1 MWIVLILTLAAMS
14 ALTIIQTPREWLKH
28 KLLRILLLIYHT
40 VGITSI
46 ALILFAV
53 YRMKDGVLRE
63 VIIWTETFYFTLTV
77 FALLLSAVRYFGFEL
92 ARHFRHRK
100 ILKIL
105 SSQTAFFLAAILIS
119 AAYMKGLSVPPRRD
133 RRVQPQVE
141 RLTFPYLHLQAV
153 RE

>member
-1 MWIVLILTLAAMS
+1 MWIVLILSLAAMS
-14 ALTIIQTPREWLKH
+14 APTVIQTPREWLKH

-77 FALLLSAVRYFGFEL
+77 FALILSAVRYFGFEL

-105 SSQTAFFLAAILIS
+105 SSQSAFFLAAILIS
-119 AAYMKGLSVPPRRD
+119 AAYMLPSVHNIINLRGLLLILVFFYQN
-133 RRVQPQVE
+133 V
-141 RLTFPYLHLQAV
+141 L
-153 RE
+153 